1 MENISPPQSVQ
12 AALRVAEP
20 VPTTKM
26 LKKKKILKTNYFP
39 LFEQFSKK
47 AFEVMKWKHKI
58 FLIKIWSL
66 WSIQNPDI
74 QTRKKYSFK
83 RWNRKNGIKQ
93 TQNYKI

>member
-26 LKKKKILKTNYFP
+26 LKKKILKTNYFP

-47 AFEVMKWKHKI
+47 AFEVMK
-58 FLIKIWSL
+58 
-66 WSIQNPDI
+66 
-74 QTRKKYSFK
+74 
-83 RWNRKNGIKQ
+83 
-93 TQNYKI
+93 